1 MKHPQRYLRL
11 LLVAQTIP
19 SSPQPFPGQKEVDGQ
34 GNSRQDTAVSI
45 FLRKAYE
52 LRRHVLTRGNATV
65 NIKKNFCAGWKG
77 LCN

>member
-1 MKHPQRYLRL
+1 MAAGTHETSPALPKASTCRSK
-11 LLVAQTIP
+11 IP
-19 SSPQPFPGQKEVDGQ
+19 SSPQPFPGQKEVDGR

-65 NIKKNFCAGWKG
+65 NIKKNFCAG
-77 LCN
+77 